1 MPHRCLSRHSI
12 SDFQQISLLEVLLR
26 IEADL
31 DRLTRSERC
40 HTSVAGSIIHRRVII
55 RSEPSSLMA
64 NYSKI
69 ERVKLLW
76 SYIAMA
82 VEGNWNLEKQED
94 IGKVERGP
102 EKLRRETTER
112 LNEDNGL
119 KSKTTQDH
127 CLCL

>member
-1 MPHRCLSRHSI
+1 
-12 SDFQQISLLEVLLR
+12 
-26 IEADL
+26 
-31 DRLTRSERC
+31 
-40 HTSVAGSIIHRRVII
+40 
-55 RSEPSSLMA
+55 MA